1 MLFNKFMIYI
11 YITICYSYTLTV
23 LFLFQKKLLKT
34 YYIFVAGVFIFL
46 CTAKHDHA
54 IAMDRL
60 SGIPQ
65 RDQVETD
72 SSSSEGEE
80 EQGATGIDMG
90 FYNTL
95 DSIEFATEVTG
106 RNHSEECNYRYE
118 NRRYRKKKK
127 KKREEKIQEE
137 KKRNVMIEKQYKE
150 FAHYQ
155 NIKQRI
161 ESLIAY
167 PSSVAEQKCWMDTY
181 KEEALDR
188 LNKVSQERCE
198 KERAIEEKQ
207 QRILR
212 RQEAKQRLI
221 LEQQHEYLLTTFEQ
235 NESRILRPVPRT
247 PLQERRMRE
256 VFNTYLNRMMD
267 LLYGSDAFLQE
278 IIDEEEEEECLER
291 EERVVLDAI
300 EQLQVELE
308 CNLAQQYQ
316 EMQRRIPDNMLSSRE
331 ELILREVT
339 WSYTEA
345 LSKAIIAYDTH
356 CQTLSDQNSRP
367 LFLPYIEEAMRKKR
381 SITEILA
388 SLDMDLSLFDD
399 SREGRESSEQGEIY
413 DVSWF
418 GGNALLDE
426 VLGEVKEIEH
436 SESSKSDVSQ
446 KSTACTEGGSE
457 EASSIQQSEQAIS
470 LEQRYLLQGAR
481 PRQPSKGG
489 ASDSSLSFIPGF
501 SFGGQISS
509 LQSMQ
514 YILCDVSEK
523 VSTELK
529 SLVQHARQQ
538 QYDKDNECCLTNLIS
553 RKRYSSVPQYDTV
566 QHTYNISSPYRVFGG
581 VDSYSKNLE
590 HKIRSSQAGV
600 MFTPHNGYTVK
611 LLYDRHKKDVQEH
624 SGLQLGTAIGSVK
637 SYIDTDGLSTIFS
650 WYPCGSG
657 FTGHLAGYY
666 GWGQLKNT
674 RFFTHADNQACS
686 KGSTDIHLNGGMI
699 QIGYI
704 FLLSKK
710 LAIIP
715 YIESILS
722 RVGWHSYKETIG
734 VLPCTISSHKEVC
747 LEKSIGLF
755 CQWNISAST
764 QLQCWGIRTSGTSN
778 VDKVT
783 SQPTRGPNTY
793 TIVVPNYKKKY
804 MRTELGL
811 SYSSKLTDFFTIV
824 LNSNAQFNSNKR
836 HIQNATVHLR
846 YTY

>member
-80 EQGATGIDMG
+80 EEQGATGIDMG

-95 DSIEFATEVTG
+95 DSIEFAAEVTG

-118 NRRYRKKKK
+118 NRRYRKKKE
-127 KKREEKIQEE
+127 REEEIQEE
-137 KKRNVMIEKQYKE
+137 KKRCEMIEKQCRE
-150 FAHYQ
+150 VTHYQ
-155 NIKQRI
+155 NVKQKV
-161 ESLIAY
+161 ESFIAY
-167 PSSVAEQKCWMDTY
+167 PSLVAEQKCWMDTY

-188 LNKVSQERCE
+188 LNNVSQERHE
-198 KERAIEEKQ
+198 KERSIEEKQ
-207 QRILR
+207 QQILR
-212 RQEAKQRLI
+212 SQEINQRLI
-221 LEQQHEYLLTTFEQ
+221 AEGQSESFFNIFEQ
-235 NESRILRPVPRT
+235 SESRILRPVFRT
-247 PLQERRMRE
+247 RFQLRVRRE
-256 VFNTYLNRMMD
+256 ELNAYFNRMMD
-267 LLYGSDAFLQE
+267 FLYGSDAFLQE
-278 IIDEEEEEECLER
+278 IIDEEEEAECLER
-291 EERVVLDAI
+291 EERVALDAL
-300 EQLQVELE
+300 EQLRVELE
-308 CNLAQQYQ
+308 HNLVQQHQ
-316 EMQRRIPDNMLSSRE
+316 EMQRRIPDNILNHRE
-331 ELILREVT
+331 ELILQELT
-339 WSYTEA
+339 WSYTEV
-345 LSKAIIAYDTH
+345 LSNAFIAYDTH
-356 CQTLSDQNSRP
+356 CQTLSAQQSRP
-367 LFLPYIEEAMRKKR
+367 PFFPYLEEAMRQKR
-381 SITEILA
+381 SKAEIVA
-388 SLDMDLSLFDD
+388 SVDMALLSLDD
-399 SREGRESSEQGEIY
+399 SREDSESSERGEIH

-426 VLGEVKEIEH
+426 TLGEVEEIEH

-446 KSTACTEGGSE
+446 KSTACTEGESE
-457 EASSIQQSEQAIS
+457 EASSTQQSEQSIS